1 MYQVPRITRVIEVS
15 SMKIAP
21 WLATNEASSK
31 ITRATI
37 LGLVREKA
45 SNFTNSL
52 SYDVLSFTLNSYTTG
67 PRYLFVTTQR

>member
-1 MYQVPRITRVIEVS
+1 MYQVPRIMCVIEVS

-21 WLATNEASSK
+21 WLATNETTSK
-31 ITRATI
+31 ITCATI
-37 LGLVREKA
+37 LGLIREKA

-52 SYDVLSFTLNSYTTG
+52 FYNVLSFTLNSYTTG